1 MEQQKS
7 IELKKEYYLFKLK
20 YKTKKVEK
28 LKLFGKF
35 FILKNKLSCK
45 MIYKNKTYQL
55 KEYLDD
61 IDTNYKTKDF
71 ISIKLRLTN
80 NYFNANEMFK
90 ECNCLVSISD
100 ITITKKFVDHET
112 NNYYIMNM
120 RRLFYGCKSLESIPD
135 ISEWDTTYVV
145 NISGL
150 FYECSSLKS
159 LPDISKWDTT
169 NIRVITSLFC
179 GCSLLKSLPD
189 ISKWN
194 TKNVRDM
201 NCLFYNCHSL
211 ISLPDISNWDTSN
224 VNDMSALFF

>member
-1 MEQQKS
+1 MAES
-7 IELKKEYYLFKLK
+7 CKERVFISAKDIILFKLK
-20 YKTKKVEK
+20 YKTGPEK
-28 LKLFGKF
+28 LKLFGKYF
-35 FILKNKLSCK
+35 VDKNKLFCK
-45 MIYKNKTYQL
+45 MIYKNKIYQL

-90 ECNCLVSISD
+90 ECNCLVSISE
-100 ITITKKFVDHET
+100 ITITKKFDDHET

-120 RRLFYGCKSLESIPD
+120 RGFFYGCKSLESIPD

-159 LPDISKWDTT
+159 LPDISKW
-169 NIRVITSLFC
+169 N
-179 GCSLLKSLPD
+179 
-189 ISKWN
+189 
-194 TKNVRDM
+194 
-201 NCLFYNCHSL
+201 
-211 ISLPDISNWDTSN
+211 TSN
-224 VNDMSALFF
+224 VKDMSYIFY